1 MFDIVVA
8 FIEKHNGRTFPQNG
22 ILKRRDALLNDL
34 RKLFPTPEAE
44 AILVAMETGNEELAP
59 EGYQCIPRHTV
70 MVQRWPIAKLLQ
82 DYLLD
87 LTRFA

>member
-1 MFDIVVA
+1 
-8 FIEKHNGRTFPQNG
+8 
-22 ILKRRDALLNDL
+22 LLNVL

-59 EGYQCIPRHTV
+59 EGYGHIPWHTI

-87 LTRFA
+87 LQLFGNKHICLVTNTTL